1 MATKRPKGT
10 GKSRESRPKYRK
22 KSRKSAKGAPKG
34 TLKVTLGGP
43 MVFKGRAEGAV
54 CSTKSRAR
62 AARGAF
68 FRKKGPAR
76 GSGRFVAPFRPFFG
90 TNDPHDSMV
99 FTVFR
104 ACPHFS
110 GKVRE
115 KSGGGSQNNL
125 KILPGGAQGNQK
137 WRPRRPRGPFGG
149 PKGAQ
154 IWPETRAELRAKKST
169 KKKELAV
176 RSGCGPG
183 TSVVRSRGVGR
194 RNRAGPG
201 RGGGRV
207 NPSQT

>member
-1 MATKRPKGT
+1 
-10 GKSRESRPKYRK
+10 
-22 KSRKSAKGAPKG
+22 
-34 TLKVTLGGP
+34 

-115 KSGGGSQNNL
+115 KSGGGSQNNRKL
-125 KILPGGAQGNQK
+125 LPGGAQGKQK

-169 KKKELAV
+169 NKKELDVPGCPVRV
-176 RSGCGPG
+176 RSGCGHG
-183 TSVVRSRGVGR
+183 GQVGGIAR
-194 RNRAGPG
+194 V
-201 RGGGRV
+201 RGG
-207 NPSQT
+207 